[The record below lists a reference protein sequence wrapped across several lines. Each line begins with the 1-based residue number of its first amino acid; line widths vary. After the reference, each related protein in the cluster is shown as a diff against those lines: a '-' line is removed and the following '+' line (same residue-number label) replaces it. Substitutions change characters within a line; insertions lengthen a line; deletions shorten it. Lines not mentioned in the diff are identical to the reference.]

1 MKAFTPKQLDLFLL
15 TKVHLENADSTESSY
30 YSSQLRSC
38 FLPKSQPDG
47 CNFDLKVQDFYVEKW
62 LKAYQVQL
70 GLPIPWLLK
79 AWSNFWILGL

>member
-1 MKAFTPKQLDLFLL
+1 MKAFTSKQLDLFLL

-47 CNFDLKVQDFYVEKW
+47 CNFDLKVSEFLCGKMAESLPSSIRVTNSMVTE
-62 LKAYQVQL
+62 
-70 GLPIPWLLK
+70 GLE
-79 AWSNFWILGL
+79 